1 MIISPHINV
10 YLKTTETCNLNCKHC
25 FTSGSNGAKIF
36 FNPDKVIDFFSRLRK
51 ECGWVRSARFMF
63 HGGEPMLAP
72 IESLYK
78 AYHGLKDIFPEV
90 RFGMQTNLVYKLTDE
105 KRQFMKDVL
114 FDDGFGTSW
123 DYDIRFGSTAPNDA
137 VKVRIADAQRKLWE
151 ENVKKLTFEDGH
163 YLTMIVCI
171 TKQLIENM
179 EPIEVMNKAISLGFK
194 HILFERITSDGNA
207 KINSDIIPNNRQ
219 QDEWLHKMFNQCI
232 EHKTYEK
239 IGNMLMSEIAEAFV
253 YKNHTANRCR
263 SCEQSL
269 LTMNATGTI
278 AGCPNTAPSEFWGH
292 IDWSIQDN
300 LASKR
305 RLKAIACERFD
316 RNPLCYECPAFQYCN
331 SDCQQ
336 LAWDEDNTYCA
347 APKKVWKQM
356 IKDNDT
362 ETYKKLII
370 GTKTGGP
377 HGV

>member
-25 FTSGSNGAKIF
+25 FTSGANGAKIY
-36 FNPDKVIDFFSRLRK
+36 FNPDKVIDFFARLRK

-72 IESLYK
+72 VESLYK
-78 AYHGLKDIFPEV
+78 AYNGLKELFPEV

-123 DYDIRFGSTAPNDA
+123 DYDIRFGSTAPNEN
-137 VKVRIADAQRKLWE
+137 VKARIADAQRKLWE

-179 EPIEVMNKAISLGFK
+179 EPIEIMNYAISLGFK

-207 KINSDIIPNNRQ
+207 KLNSDIIPNNRQ

-292 IDWSIQDN
+292 IDWSIQEN

-336 LAWDEDNTYCA
+336 LAWDENETYCA

-356 IKDNDT
+356 IKDNDV
-362 ETYKKLII
+362 ESYKKLII
-370 GTKTGGP
+370 GAKTGGP